1 MQETGKIIK
10 VKRGQAVVRVDRKSA
25 CGSCGACAMKPSQ
38 MHVDISLP
46 NTLGAKVDDVVLVD
60 ITGGSVAKM
69 SIVAYLI
76 PIIFAV
82 ALLVVFCLIGLPEWV
97 AVVGFFGGLAVG
109 FGVVALFD
117 KLVFSKS
124 ENQPRMLKIITDTDI
139 QEEKEKE

>member
-60 ITGGSVAKM
+60 ITGGGVAKM